1 LPDEKAELKQ
11 SYNTIKKYWGVNGA
25 QSKSLVNK
33 REGLQVRILLL
44 KRRPSNLLVL
54 EREWFPLNLFIISTE
69 EILENIQC

>member
-54 EREWFPLNLFIISTE
+54 GERMVSSKFIHYLN
-69 EILENIQC
+69 